1 MFNEYSKI
9 AQVAIRNPESGFVND
24 KKLASEWK
32 RLRFH
37 SKPNFKDAVIEFTK
51 FRELLEDDDIKIIDG
66 ENDGTAIGMAIASSI
81 NRLRYSKTE
90 SKIIILLS
98 DGSNNKGELDSTA
111 LSRYCLP

>member
-51 FRELLEDDDIKIIDG
+51 FRELLEDDDLLLIDADVMNWSRVVSFLA
-66 ENDGTAIGMAIASSI
+66 EDHPSLFCKLHND
-81 NRLRYSKTE
+81 
-90 SKIIILLS
+90 LL
-98 DGSNNKGELDSTA
+98 KFE
-111 LSRYCLP
+111 Y

>member
-37 SKPNFKDAVIEFTK
+37 SKPNFKDAVIE
-51 FRELLEDDDIKIIDG
+51 
-66 ENDGTAIGMAIASSI
+66 
-81 NRLRYSKTE
+81 
-90 SKIIILLS
+90 LS
-98 DGSNNKGELDSTA
+98 LIHI
-111 LSRYCLP
+111 